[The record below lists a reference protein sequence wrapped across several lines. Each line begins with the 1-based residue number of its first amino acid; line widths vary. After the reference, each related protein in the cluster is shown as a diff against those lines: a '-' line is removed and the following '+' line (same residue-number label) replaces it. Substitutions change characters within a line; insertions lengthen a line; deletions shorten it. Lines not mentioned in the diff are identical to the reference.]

1 MKARTINDPSLPVD
15 GTDISRMITS
25 FSNIETLFKRFDN
38 NRNHELKGDEIDGIY
53 GVVEQVIAAADDN
66 LKPGAALTKSA
77 FLYVVKKEKLPSGV
91 GLILFHIN
99 PLAKIGIKGDR
110 LKIAKVL
117 GLF

>member
-1 MKARTINDPSLPVD
+1 
-15 GTDISRMITS
+15 MITS